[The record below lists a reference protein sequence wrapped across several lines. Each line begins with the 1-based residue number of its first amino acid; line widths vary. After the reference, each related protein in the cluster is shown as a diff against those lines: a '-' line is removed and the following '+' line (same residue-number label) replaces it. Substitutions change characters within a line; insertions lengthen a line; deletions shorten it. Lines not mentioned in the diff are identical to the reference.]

1 MKILTTTLLVASLTI
16 TTFANTSTNFDNRK
30 AKRITKITKH
40 LANIEKRK
48 NCMSNATSLTEM
60 QMCRV
65 AKHQNKPFKLKKGMT
80 FEQKKTK
87 VINRISKYLER
98 VTQRKTCIENALTI
112 TDLKACKPHKRHKR

>member
-16 TTFANTSTNFDNRK
+16 TTFANTSTDFANRK
-30 AKRITKITKH
+30 AKRIAKITEH
-40 LANIEKRK
+40 LAKIEKRK
-48 NCMSNATSLTEM
+48 NCMSHATSLGEM

-80 FEQKKTK
+80 FEQKRTK
-87 VINRISKYLER
+87 VVNRITKYLEK
-98 VTQRKTCIENALTI
+98 VTQRKTCIENALTV